1 VFSIVFST
9 VSDLFGQ
16 WDAVFRGPIFLI
28 KSQANDKTCPL
39 KIDCLWLIFAQMQR
53 RRNRIFASAYLLW
66 RDLGL
71 LVVCIVFVLVD
82 NILKQIAGAAAL
94 AHNIMS

>member
-1 VFSIVFST
+1 
-9 VSDLFGQ
+9 
-16 WDAVFRGPIFLI
+16 
-28 KSQANDKTCPL
+28 
-39 KIDCLWLIFAQMQR
+39 MQR

-71 LVVCIVFVLVD
+71 LVECIVFVLVD